1 MKRIDALNQMHVV
14 TNQIVKSLDGLNPS
28 MDENGPEELDGINN
42 MINRREETIQLLDKA
57 MKQEGTDWTEEE
69 QLMLQQLSTLEETIQ
84 PRLSDLYAAFSE
96 QMRRLQQG
104 KTAANK
110 YNSGQAYTDGAFFDK
125 RK

>member
-14 TNQIVKSLDGLNPS
+14 TNQIVKSLDELKPS
-28 MDENGPEELDGINN
+28 MDENGPEDLDGINN
-42 MINRREETIQLLDKA
+42 MITRREETIQLLDKA
-57 MKQEGTDWTEEE
+57 MKQEGTVWSEEE
-69 QLMLQQLSTLEETIQ
+69 QVMLQQLNKLEGKIQ

-104 KTAANK
+104 KTAASK
-110 YNSGQAYTDGAFFDK
+110 YNTGQAYTDGAFFDK

>member
-14 TNQIVKSLDGLNPS
+14 TNQIVKSLDGLKPS
-28 MDENGPEELDGINN
+28 MDENGPEDLEGINN
-42 MINRREETIQLLDKA
+42 MITRREETIQLLDKA
-57 MKQEGTDWTEEE
+57 MKKEGNDWSQEERI
-69 QLMLQQLSTLEETIQ
+69 MLQQLNKLEETIQ

-104 KTAANK
+104 KTAASK
-110 YNSGQAYTDGAFFDK
+110 YNAGQAYTDGAFFDK